1 MTASATSAMVD
12 SLQIRPV
19 ASRRDLK
26 VFVTFPWQVYRGD
39 PLWVPP
45 LISDRMAT
53 LDSSRGPFFKDADVA
68 LLLAFR
74 NGKVAGTIAPFVD
87 HARLRHTSRP
97 EGGFGFFEVIQ
108 DYEAARRLLEAG
120 TGWLRSRGMSSVR
133 GPTSFG
139 DNDWPGVLIEGRKYP
154 PAMMEAHTPPYYQEF
169 LERFGMQKDHD
180 LYAWRATFD
189 QVGKELGSDSPGG
202 ASSDIVRVAEAV
214 RKGGAFTIRTVRLD
228 RWAEEVSVIRTLFNA
243 TLDFIPDA
251 VPVGEEEFRALAD
264 QMRPFLDPALA
275 LIAEADGKPVA
286 YCVLIPD
293 TNRVL
298 ARLNGRLFPFH
309 ILKVKRYIREI
320 DVVSFKLMG
329 VLKQYQ
335 RRGLDALL
343 YVEALTAARSRG
355 YKWLDGSLTSE
366 LNPAINLIAKSR
378 GAELYKHYRLY
389 RMDL

>member
-1 MTASATSAMVD
+1 MAVSATSAMVD
-12 SLQIRPV
+12 SLEIRPV

-26 VFVTFPWQVYRGD
+26 AFVTFPWQVYRGD

-45 LISDRMAT
+45 LISDRMAA
-53 LDSSRGPFFKDADVA
+53 LDASRGPFFKDADVA
-68 LLLAFR
+68 LLMAR
-74 NGKVAGTIAPFVD
+74 RDGKVTGTIAPFVD
-87 HARLRHTSRP
+87 HARVRHTSRS

-108 DYEAARRLLEAG
+108 DYEAARCLLEAG
-120 TGWLRSRGMSSVR
+120 TGWLRSRGMTSVR

-139 DNDWPGVLIEGRKYP
+139 DNDWPGILIQGREYP
-154 PAMMEAHTPPYYQEF
+154 PAMMEAHTPPYYREF

-180 LYAWRATFD
+180 LYAWRATFE
-189 QVGKELGSDSPGG
+189 QVGRELGSDSPGG
-202 ASSDIVRVAEAV
+202 ASSDIVRVADAV
-214 RKGGAFTIRTVRLD
+214 RKAATFTVRSIRLD
-228 RWAEEVSVIRTLFNA
+228 HWAEEVAIIRSLFNA

-366 LNPAINLIAKSR
+366 LNPAINLIARGR
-378 GAELYKHYRLY
+378 GAEMYKHYRLY

>member
-1 MTASATSAMVD
+1 MSD
-12 SLQIRPV
+12 SVQIHPV
-19 ASRRDLK
+19 TSRRDLK
-26 VFVTFPWQVYRGD
+26 AFVTFPWQVYRGD

-45 LISDRMAT
+45 LIADRMAA
-53 LDSSRGPFFKDADVA
+53 LDRSRGPFFKDADVS
-68 LLLAFR
+68 LLVAR
-74 NGKVAGTIAPFVD
+74 RDGRVAGTIAPFVD
-87 HARLRHTSRP
+87 RARVRHTSRS
-97 EGGFGFFEVIQ
+97 EGGFGFFEVVR
-108 DYEAARRLLEAG
+108 DYEAAHRLLEACMD
-120 TGWLRSRGMSSVR
+120 WLRSRGMTGVR

-139 DNDWPGVLIEGRKYP
+139 DNDWPGVLIEGRDFP
-154 PAMMEAHTPPYYQEF
+154 PAMMEAHTPPYYPEF

-214 RKGGAFTIRTVRLD
+214 RRGGTFTIRKVRLD
-228 RWAEEVSVIRTLFNA
+228 RWAEEVAIIRTLFNA
-243 TLDFIPDA
+243 TLEFIPDA
-251 VPVGEEEFRALAD
+251 VPTGEEEFRNLAD

-275 LIAEADGKPVA
+275 LIAEADGKPVG

-298 ARLNGRLFPFH
+298 ARLNGRLFPLN